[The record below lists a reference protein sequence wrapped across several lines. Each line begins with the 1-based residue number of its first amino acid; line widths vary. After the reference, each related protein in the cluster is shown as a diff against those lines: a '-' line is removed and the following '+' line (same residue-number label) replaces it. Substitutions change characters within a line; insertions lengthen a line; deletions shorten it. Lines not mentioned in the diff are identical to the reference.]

1 MTNVSASNKLVE
13 LGEVT
18 SAVVP
23 IAVLQQSPAE
33 LSDQQHS
40 IEFQDGFD
48 DLDYLKFSILQL
60 PSSKLTTLVYHQN
73 SPNPGTEVCVVANEV
88 DREEV
93 IKEVMQLLNLPTT
106 ALMWVHP
113 EI

>member
-1 MTNVSASNKLVE
+1 MTNISASNKLVE
-13 LGEVT
+13 LGEIT

-33 LSDQQHS
+33 LSEQHS

-48 DLDYLKFSILQL
+48 DLDYLKFSTLQL
-60 PSSKLTTLVYHQN
+60 PSGKPTTLVYHQN
-73 SPNPGTEVCVVANEV
+73 SPNPGIEICVAADEPDRDGVIREV
-88 DREEV
+88 R
-93 IKEVMQLLNLPTT
+93 QLLNLSTT

-113 EI
+113 EL